1 MAIIGFITLVLLGL
15 FFLFAAV
22 TVFIMGCAFGGGD
35 AAIIPAILAGIVLW
49 AACHFAPFTITF
61 VGG

>member
-1 MAIIGFITLVLLGL
+1 VLLGL

-22 TVFIMGCAFGGGD
+22 TVFIMGCAFGGGGE
-35 AAIIPAILAGIVLW
+35 AIIPAILAGIVLW
-49 AACHFAPFTITF
+49 AACHWAPFTITL